1 MLIVLY
7 NILNIL
13 LLPLWLLVIGYR
25 CFTGKE
31 DFVRILE
38 RLGWGLRN
46 QHHNSL
52 WIHAASVG
60 ESMSVLNL
68 ITQLKKIQPELNIV
82 FTSGTVTSA
91 KIIQEK
97 IGSLVTHQYLP
108 LDNYLCMQLFLA
120 NWRPKLALFVD
131 SELWPTI
138 ITTTAKFC
146 PIISLNS
153 RLSNRSYQRIMRY
166 KLLFLPVLRAISL
179 YLPQSKED
187 QQKLLSLG
195 MTNVSYIGNLKYCAG
210 NNAQLD
216 VGKLGYLEKQFAGKR
231 VIVAASTHHGEEE
244 WMLKLY
250 DILQEKIPNLLLIIA
265 PRHMARIMEIKDLLS
280 TYRYAQHSTNEPV
293 KLDTQIYLADS
304 LGELAYF
311 YSCAEIALIGNS
323 FCYELGHNPIEAAVC
338 GAVIISGKGYSNFKD
353 LYHDF
358 IEANACIIVNDQ
370 VDAANQIAD
379 LLDNRQARDILT
391 THAKNLISQ
400 KAEIISKTINKIIS
414 YLA

>member
-13 LLPLWLLVIGYR
+13 LFPLWLLVLGYR
-25 CFTGKE
+25 CLTGKE
-31 DFVRILE
+31 ESVRIFE
-38 RLGWGLRN
+38 RLGSGVRN
-46 QHHNSL
+46 QASNAL

-68 ITQLKKIQPELNIV
+68 ITQLKKIKPKLNIV

-138 ITTTAKFC
+138 VTTTAKFC

-153 RLSNRSYQRIMRY
+153 RLSDLSYQRMMRY
-166 KLLFLPVLRAISL
+166 KFLFLPVLRAISL

-210 NNAQLD
+210 NNTQLD
-216 VGKLGYLEKQFAGKR
+216 PIKLDYLKKQFADKR
-231 VIVAASTHHGEEE
+231 IIVAASTHHGEEE

-250 DILQEKIPNLLLIIA
+250 NTLQEKIPNLLLIIA
-265 PRHMARIMEIKDLLS
+265 PRHMTRIMEIKNLLS
-280 TYRYAQHSTNEPV
+280 AYRYVQRSTNEPV

-311 YSCAEIALIGNS
+311 YSCAEVALIGNS

-338 GAVIISGKGYSNFKD
+338 GAVIVSGKGYSNFKD
-353 LYHDF
+353 LYHEF

-370 VDAANQIAD
+370 AEAAAQISH
-379 LLDNRQARDILT
+379 LLDNRQARESFAD
-391 THAKNLISQ
+391 HAKNLVIQ
-400 KAEIISKTINKIIS
+400 KEDIMSNTIDKIIS